1 LVVLGISDS
10 HNSSACLYENGQIVV
25 AINEE
30 RLRRVKN
37 WAGFPEKAV
46 EECLCIRGIDLG
58 DVDRFALAGLGGGL
72 ATHNRDEIIAMY
84 RNGAARSAQYWRNRL
99 TETLVNALYRHPLK
113 TWYQATQIGKRRDRE
128 RRHRRAAQILKLG
141 VPEKKVVFVGHH
153 RAHACSAYFGWG
165 KFNED
170 ILVLTNDGSGDRI
183 CATVNIGRNG
193 KLECLAEIRDA
204 ESIGFIYSMA
214 TCLLGMV
221 PLEHEYKLMGLAPYG
236 NPLVAERIF
245 KKLMLCFQY
254 NAPDGMTWRRANGC
268 PETYRSYQHLRNLFE
283 LERFDNICAG
293 LQRFIEEFL
302 SGWVRNCIRATGIRK
317 VALAGGVFMNVKLN
331 KAIMELPE
339 VDDLFVFPSCGD
351 ETNSMGAAYH
361 AFAENRSH
369 CEMKPLANFYTGR
382 QYDDG
387 QIEQAIREYSFSR
400 PTTVTQI
407 EEIEYK
413 VAELLAAGEI
423 VARFSGREEFG
434 ARALGNRSVLA
445 DPSRPEVVKIINDAI
460 KSRDF
465 WMPFAP
471 TVLDR
476 RADDYMRN
484 PKRIAAPYMILAMD
498 AAGTIADFASAAH
511 PYDHTIRPQILYR
524 QWNPDYYALLEAFE
538 QKTGRGILLNTS
550 FNLHGAPIVSTP
562 SDALQVF
569 DVSGLKYLAIGNF
582 LLRKE
587 G

>member
-1 LVVLGISDS
+1 MVVLGISDS
-10 HNSSACLYENGQIVV
+10 HNSSACLYENGRIIAAV
-25 AINEE
+25 NEE

-46 EECLCIRGIDLG
+46 EECLRIRGIDLA

-84 RNGAARSAQYWRNRL
+84 RNGGARDVQYWRNRL
-99 TETLVNALYRHPLK
+99 TETVVNTLYRAPLRA
-113 TWYQATQIGKRRDRE
+113 WYQSTRIGMKRDRE
-128 RRHRRAAQILKLG
+128 RRQRRAAQILKMG
-141 VPEKKVVFVGHH
+141 VPEKKIVLVGHH

-165 KFNED
+165 KFDED

-193 KLECLAEIRDA
+193 NLECLAEIKDA
-204 ESIGFIYSMA
+204 ESIGFIYSMV

-236 NPLVAERIF
+236 NPLVAERIYQ
-245 KKLMLCFQY
+245 KLKSCFQY
-254 NAPDGMTWRRANGC
+254 DTPDGMTWRRTSGC
-268 PETYRSYQHLRNLFE
+268 PEAYRSYQYLRSLFE

-293 LQRFIEEFL
+293 LQRFVEEFL
-302 SGWVRNCIRATGIRK
+302 SGWIRNCIRATGIRK

-331 KAIMELPE
+331 KAIMELAE
-339 VDDLFVFPSCGD
+339 VEDLFVFPSCGD

-361 AFAENRSH
+361 AFAETKSH
-369 CEMKPLANFYTGR
+369 REMKPLGGIYIGR
-382 QYDDG
+382 EYDDAL
-387 QIEQAIREYSFSR
+387 IEKAIREYSFSR
-400 PTTVTQI
+400 PNSVKQI
-407 EEIEYK
+407 EEIEDK

-476 RADDYMRN
+476 RAGDYMRN
-484 PKRIAAPYMILAMD
+484 PKGIPAPYMMLAMD
-498 AAGTIADFASAAH
+498 AAGTIADFSSAAH
-511 PYDHTIRPQILYR
+511 PYDQTIRPQVLYR
-524 QWNPDYYALLEAFE
+524 EWNPHYYAILEAFE

-550 FNLHGAPIVSTP
+550 FNLHGSPIVSTP
-562 SDALQVF
+562 ADALHVF

-587 G
+587 D